1 MKKIG
6 LIIAVIA
13 VILVALGVVYSMW
26 PVTVQSTVVK
36 RGIIS
41 KIVPQDGLVRTKEDA
56 NISSEVSG
64 KIEKLLVEEGKPV
77 NAGDIIAE
85 VEKTQLSSRVTQAET
100 ELSANEKLI
109 KDLKSIYE
117 KTKTDFERMQSLE
130 KEGAVS
136 QDKLEASEISYKSAR
151 KNYETA
157 QLANDGLNALLKSA
171 KDLLDKATIKSPI
184 NGVITIVYKK
194 QGETVVPGTPLVRI
208 VNPKSAYI
216 EIEIADSDIG
226 DVKIGQSVRITADGC
241 PGAEF
246 KGVLDQIIAEAEL
259 KGERIDVSTI
269 GEERIFRGIVKMQ
282 EYPECLRPGM
292 SLYADIIIEPKENV
306 LVIPREAVLSESGKF
321 YVYVVK
327 DGYAQKRNVEVG
339 IKESEKVEITEGLK
353 DGETV
358 AITELE
364 KLKDGKRVN
373 VHPVTP

>member
-1 MKKIG
+1 MKKIL
-6 LIIAVIA
+6 LIALAVAA
-13 VILVALGVVYSMW
+13 VLVVLGVAYSMW
-26 PVTVQSTVVK
+26 PVTVQTAVAK
-36 RGIIS
+36 RGVIS
-41 KIVPQDGLVRTKEDA
+41 KIVPQDGRVRTKEDA

-77 NAGDIIAE
+77 AVGDIIAE

-136 QDKLEASEISYKSAR
+136 RDKLEGSEIAYKSAR

-171 KDLLDKATIKSPI
+171 KDLLDKATVKSPI

-194 QGETVVPGTPLVRI
+194 QGETVAPGTPLVRI
-208 VNPKSAYI
+208 VNPKSSYI

-226 DVKIGQSVRITADGC
+226 DVKIGQRVRITADGC
-241 PGAEF
+241 PGEEF
-246 KGVLDQIIAEAEL
+246 EGVLDQIIAEAEL
-259 KGERIDVSTI
+259 KGERIDVSTV
-269 GEERIFRGIVKMQ
+269 GEERIFRGIVKM
-282 EYPECLRPGM
+282 ETHPECLKPGM
-292 SLYADIIIEPKENV
+292 SLYADVIIEPKENALIV
-306 LVIPREAVLSESGKF
+306 PREAVLSESGKF

-327 DGYAQKRNVEVG
+327 DGFAQKRGVLVG

-358 AITELE
+358 AITNLE
-364 KLKDGKRVN
+364 KLNDGKRVK
-373 VHPVTP
+373 